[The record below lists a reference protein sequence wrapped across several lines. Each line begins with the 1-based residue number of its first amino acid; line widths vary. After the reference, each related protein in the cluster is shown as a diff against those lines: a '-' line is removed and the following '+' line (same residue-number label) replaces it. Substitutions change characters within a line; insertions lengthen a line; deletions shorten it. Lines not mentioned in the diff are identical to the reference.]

1 MAHTPGPWINDRS
14 HPEWERNVVWAGDAV
29 VAHVVDDQHGNAN
42 ANARLI
48 AAAPD
53 LLAALEAWM
62 YLESGGGRS
71 RPCYCNDPEIT
82 PVGKC
87 YVCVAAAAIEKA
99 GGKDAPFT
107 LHKQV
112 DGVSLH
118 LTTDQADIL
127 RSALADYANMW
138 DRRASETKDQE
149 LAADYDKIA
158 AQTDEIL
165 CILTAAE
172 GKY

>member
-1 MAHTPGPWINDRS
+1 MPTIELTDEQAEELNGESATAAS
-14 HPEWERNVVWAGDAV
+14 
-29 VAHVVDDQHGNAN
+29 
-42 ANARLI
+42 NARLI

-87 YVCVAAAAIEKA
+87 YSCVAAAAIAKA
-99 GGKDAPFT
+99 GGKDSPFT

-118 LTTDQADIL
+118 LTTDQAYIL
-127 RSALADYANMW
+127 RSALSEYADYW
-138 DRRASETKDQE
+138 DHRASVADDEE
-149 LAADYDKIA
+149 LAANYNKIA
-158 AQTDEIL
+158 ALGDDIL
-165 CILTAAE
+165 CMLTAAE
-172 GKY
+172 GRY